1 MWTESIHMHETR
13 WTRYRNVAGKWE
25 EKKVELNVEEGKSE
39 GKADAVLECDG
50 TITRKHDVIPISRTN
65 QARRVIALILSIICS
80 NN

>member
-1 MWTESIHMHETR
+1 MKQDERDIEMSQESGR
-13 WTRYRNVAGKWE
+13 K
-25 EKKVELNVEEGKSE
+25 KKVELNVEEGKSE

>member
-1 MWTESIHMHETR
+1 MKQDERDIEMSQESGR
-13 WTRYRNVAGKWE
+13 
-25 EKKVELNVEEGKSE
+25 KKKAELNVEEGKSE

>member
-1 MWTESIHMHETR
+1 MKQDKRDIEMSQESGR
-13 WTRYRNVAGKWE
+13 K
-25 EKKVELNVEEGKSE
+25 KKVELNVEEGKSE